1 MAQLPRVVLGSGRW
15 GGRRAVTSIAK
26 HPDNRWRARYRDA
39 AGREHARHF
48 DRKVD
53 AQRFLDNVTAIVV
66 MVFSR
71 SAPGPLRPGRKRSR
85 RNERRR
91 ATLRTAKPPAES
103 AS

>member
-26 HPDNRWRARYRDA
+26 RPDNRWRARYRDA

-66 MVFSR
+66 MVF
-71 SAPGPLRPGRKRSR
+71 P
-85 RNERRR
+85 RR
-91 ATLRTAKPPAES
+91 ARAASAWEKTIPAER
-103 AS
+103 ASQSYSTDREASG